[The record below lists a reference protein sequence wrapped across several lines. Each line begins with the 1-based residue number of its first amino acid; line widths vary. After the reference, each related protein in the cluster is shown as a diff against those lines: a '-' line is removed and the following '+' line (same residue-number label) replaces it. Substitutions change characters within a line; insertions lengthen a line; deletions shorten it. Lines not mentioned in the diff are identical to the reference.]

1 MGPRFQP
8 CDSNLKSS
16 RETGALRVTFQA
28 PINTHNTIIILVRNL
43 QMGDIV
49 LPENTKK
56 PRRVL
61 CRGKVHVIKY
71 IQRCS
76 CSTVPILPASQK
88 HKRTAL
94 FLFLSLLEV
103 RLYFKK
109 FQILPQ
115 GGRNNQHQE
124 AEVAHGTRKCQ
135 DFRREQYQI
144 KLLSGWVH

>member
-28 PINTHNTIIILVRNL
+28 PINTHNTITILVRNL

-61 CRGKVHVIKY
+61 CRGKVHVTKY
-71 IQRCS
+71 IQQCS
-76 CSTVPILPASQK
+76 CSTVPTLQASQK
-88 HKRTAL
+88 HKH
-94 FLFLSLLEV
+94 FLFLSVLEV
-103 RLYFKK
+103 RLYSKK

-115 GGRNNQHQE
+115 DGRNNQHQE
-124 AEVAHGTRKCQ
+124 AEVDHGTRKCQ
-135 DFRREQYQI
+135 DFRREHSI
-144 KLLSGWVH
+144 KSNSCLDGCTEA